1 MNYFNTN
8 NNPVYKTR
16 TEHDDIKIFER
27 INWKFQTI
35 NFFSLSMNVTNAIFP
50 GEKPKILN
58 ILRAKTNLE
67 TWNFYFAHIL
77 TETVEKQHIQHPSI
91 SFSNF
96 HIV

>member
-1 MNYFNTN
+1 
-8 NNPVYKTR
+8 
-16 TEHDDIKIFER
+16 
-27 INWKFQTI
+27 
-35 NFFSLSMNVTNAIFP
+35 MNVTNGIFP

-58 ILRAKTNLE
+58 ILRAKTE
-67 TWNFYFAHIL
+67 MWNFYFAHIL